1 MDKTKKQ
8 IKSEIE
14 ALEQS
19 DFYLQM
25 KDHWSQED
33 FHTHD
38 VYNMKIYNL
47 KCELRGI
54 EDLEKEAFGYL
65 EDLLD
70 TMIEVGNG
78 VTAEDFHKECQEK
91 MFPMREAFKKLLRS
105 EEEKK

>member
-1 MDKTKKQ
+1 MDKTLDQLKEELD
-8 IKSEIE
+8 SIE
-14 ALEQS
+14 TS

-54 EDLEKEAFGYL
+54 KIL
-65 EDLLD
+65 
-70 TMIEVGNG
+70 
-78 VTAEDFHKECQEK
+78 
-91 MFPMREAFKKLLRS
+91 RKKHSDISRIFS
-105 EEEKK
+105 IQ